1 MKRFF
6 EIDPICP
13 FVGKPCVKEG
23 MQWDSN
29 IIRPCIFWD
38 GDKTINHG
46 ISPEPPCR
54 IERALK
60 KILSNEKPDEAGGN
74 SVPDVPWDTDT
85 KE

>member
-6 EIDPICP
+6 KVEPICP
-13 FVGKPCVKEG
+13 FVGKPCIREG
-23 MQWDSN
+23 MQWNSDV
-29 IIRPCIFWD
+29 IRPCVFWD

-46 ISPEPPCR
+46 IIPEPPCR

-60 KILSNEKPDEAGGN
+60 KILANEKLDEVDWN
-74 SVPDVPWDTDT
+74 NTVCVPWDTDT